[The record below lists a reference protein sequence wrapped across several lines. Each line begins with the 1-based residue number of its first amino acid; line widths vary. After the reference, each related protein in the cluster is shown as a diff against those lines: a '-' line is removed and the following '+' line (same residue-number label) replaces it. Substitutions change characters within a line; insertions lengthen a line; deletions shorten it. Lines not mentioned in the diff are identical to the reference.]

1 MAVNP
6 EPDYYEILGVDST
19 ATQEEIDKA
28 FRKARRDNHPDKAGA
43 SAWAFRLV
51 ETAYETL
58 KDADSRAAYDEAQRS
73 GTAPSATSS
82 APSTPPPSSAS
93 TEPPAPSRAATTT
106 APTTATQQTAQPAPA
121 PVQDTPTSYVVQP
134 VDYEYEQTQLE
145 NFTFSPPANM
155 YLWHILGAL
164 GASALGMFIMVM
176 AWFTDLY
183 KPALGLIAFVFTL
196 IAVGLAAKKREI
208 PRGDVISMVALV
220 LGWAITGF
228 PLTRIDSPLSQPI
241 YLVGDVLYMLGG
253 ALAVLYMPKHLKVRD
268 MNKRVPVKL
277 LREARIYGS
286 PSNPDMNIAAVLRN
300 ISDTI
305 APITAIKDGSF
316 LIHLDGFKTEEFT
329 YPITMTVIRGNQVA
343 LLSFMA
349 GFPGQY
355 GVTTDGNLVR
365 IINGSL
371 SHVENYNPQVLA
383 AGEHLKKKLPNIEIK
398 SIAIVIPT
406 AMGAIEPYHSETTS
420 VVPMEQ
426 VLPTLVE
433 YFEAPV
439 NIVRR
444 DIINQFV
451 PSISS

>member
-58 KDADSRAAYDEAQRS
+58 KDADSRAAYDEAQRT
-73 GTAPSATSS
+73 GTAPGATSS
-82 APSTPPPSSAS
+82 PSTPPPSNNAS
-93 TEPPAPSRAATTT
+93 TEPPAPSRATST
-106 APTTATQQTAQPAPA
+106 AAPAPA
-121 PVQDTPTSYVVQP
+121 PTQASQQAPTPVQDTPTSYVVQP
-134 VDYEYEQTQLE
+134 VDYEYQQTNLE

-155 YLWHILGAL
+155 YMSHILGAL
-164 GASALGMFIMVM
+164 GASAVGMLIMM
-176 AWFTDLY
+176 MSWFTDLY
-183 KPALGLIAFVFTL
+183 KPVLGIIAFVLTL
-196 IAVGLAAKKREI
+196 VAVGLAAKKREI
-208 PRGDVISMVALV
+208 PRGDVISMGVLV
-220 LGWAITGF
+220 LGWVITGF
-228 PLTRIDSPLSQPI
+228 PLTRIDSPISQPI

-253 ALAVLYMPKHLKVRD
+253 ALAVLYMPKLLKVRD

-286 PSNPDMNIAAVLRN
+286 PSHPDMNIAAVLRN

-343 LLSFMA
+343 LISFMA

-383 AGEHLKKKLPNIEIK
+383 AGAHLKKNLKDLEFK

-439 NIVRR
+439 DIVRR
-444 DIINQFV
+444 DVINQFV